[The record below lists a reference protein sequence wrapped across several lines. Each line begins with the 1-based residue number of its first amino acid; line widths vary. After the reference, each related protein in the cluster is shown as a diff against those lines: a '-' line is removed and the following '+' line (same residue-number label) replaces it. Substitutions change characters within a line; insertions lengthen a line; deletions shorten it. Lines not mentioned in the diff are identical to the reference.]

1 MTISPRQVQVDPAS
15 VGFDP
20 DRLTRIDR
28 HFASYVD
35 DGRLA
40 GWLAVVARGGQV
52 VHVGKGGHRDLEAGL
67 PVETDTLWRIY
78 SMTKPITAVAAMT
91 LYERGLFSLNDP
103 VSKWIP
109 SFAGVRV
116 YRSGPPHAYS
126 AVPAVEPV
134 RMWHLLSHTAGLTY
148 GFTHSSNVDAIY
160 RAAGSDFG
168 QPQGMDL
175 EQVCDLWASLPL
187 LFEPGS
193 GWNYSVATDVLGRVC
208 EVITGTPLDQV
219 FDELVLKPLGM
230 SETRWWVGEPD
241 AGRLAALYVRD
252 PSTGRA
258 LRHDEIGAAALREP
272 QLLSGG
278 GGLVSTAGD
287 YHRFTSMLLG
297 GGQLDGVRI
306 LGPRTLAYMTSNHLP
321 GGSTLAQVGRGQFS
335 EAAYDGMGFGLGF
348 SVLVDPVASK
358 VPASAGEF
366 GWGGAAS
373 TAFWV
378 DPVEQVTAMFFTQLL
393 PSSTYPVR
401 GELRQLV
408 YGALVG

>member
-1 MTISPRQVQVDPAS
+1 
-15 VGFDP
+15 
-20 DRLTRIDR
+20 
-28 HFASYVD
+28 
-35 DGRLA
+35 
-40 GWLAVVARGGQV
+40 
-52 VHVGKGGHRDLEAGL
+52 
-67 PVETDTLWRIY
+67 
-78 SMTKPITAVAAMT
+78 
-91 LYERGLFSLNDP
+91 
-103 VSKWIP
+103 
-109 SFAGVRV
+109 
-116 YRSGPPHAYS
+116 
-126 AVPAVEPV
+126 
-134 RMWHLLSHTAGLTY
+134 
-148 GFTHSSNVDAIY
+148 
-160 RAAGSDFG
+160 
-168 QPQGMDL
+168 MDL

>member
-1 MTISPRQVQVDPAS
+1 MSSAPLQIDVDPAE

-20 DRLTRIDR
+20 SRLAHIDS

-40 GWLAVVARGGQV
+40 GWLAVVARRGQI
-52 VHVGKGGHRDLEAGL
+52 VHVGSGGLRDVEAGL
-67 PVETDTLWRIY
+67 PVEHDTLWRIY
-78 SMTKPITAVAAMT
+78 SMTKPVTAVAAMA
-91 LYERGLFSLNDP
+91 LYERGAFSLNDP
-103 VSKWIP
+103 VSTWIP
-109 SFAGVRV
+109 SFKDSRV
-116 YRSGPPHAYS
+116 YRTGPPHAPVT
-126 AVPAVEPV
+126 VPATEPI

-148 GFTHSSNVDAIY
+148 GFTQSSTIDAMY

-168 QPQGMDL
+168 QPAGMDL
-175 EQVCDLWASLPL
+175 AQVCDLWASMPL

-193 GWNYSVATDVLGRVC
+193 AWNYSVATDVLGRVC
-208 EVITGTPLDQV
+208 EVIAGKPLDEV
-219 FDELVLKPLGM
+219 FDELVLGPLGM
-230 SETRWWVGEPD
+230 HETRWWVDGPD
-241 AGRLAALYVRD
+241 AGRLAALYV
-252 PSTGRA
+252 PHPETGRA
-258 LRHDEIGAAALREP
+258 VRHDAVGSWALRRP
-272 QLLSGG
+272 DMLGGG
-278 GGLVSTAGD
+278 GGLISTAGD

-297 GGQLDGVRI
+297 GGALDGVRI
-306 LGPRTLAYMTSNHLP
+306 LAPRTLTYMTTNHLP
-321 GGSTLAQVGRGQFS
+321 GGATLAQIGRGQFA

-358 VPASAGEF
+358 VPASKGEF
-366 GWGGAAS
+366 AWGGAAS

-393 PSSTYPVR
+393 PSSTYPLR